1 MKSKLVLSLRARATI
16 RPAAVEE
23 AAAEILRRRATVSVR
38 EAKDQISA
46 LMARAEAGE
55 DIVITS
61 DGEPK
66 AMLVRYRP
74 VVGGKA
80 WRPIEAFRASMPVA
94 PDSTSM
100 LREARDSGY

>member
-1 MKSKLVLSLRARATI
+1 MKSKLVVGLRARARI
-16 RPAAVEE
+16 RPAAVE
-23 AAAEILRRRATVSVR
+23 AAATEILRRRETVSVR

-46 LMARAEAGE
+46 LLARAEAGE
-55 DIVITS
+55 ESVITS

-80 WRPIEAFRASMPVA
+80 WRPIEAFRVSMPVA

-100 LREARDSGY
+100 LREARDSAD